1 MDYLL
6 LKHAGTI
13 IVSLDAEKAF
23 SEVSKYLALGNHVLI
38 LYTSA
43 DLVRSFA
50 GAHQQPDVY
59 TYLYLQGYV
68 NPCPCHFLHLSWY
81 FIKTESAYLT
91 QMSAP
96 LQSVF
101 FPV

>member
-6 LKHAGTI
+6 LEHAGTI

-23 SEVSKYLALGNHVLI
+23 NEVTKYLALGNHVLI

-43 DLVRSFA
+43 DLAHSFA

-59 TYLYLQGYV
+59 NIYIYR
-68 NPCPCHFLHLSWY
+68 
-81 FIKTESAYLT
+81 A
-91 QMSAP
+91 M
-96 LQSVF
+96 
-101 FPV
+101 